1 MKDKCVVLKQSF
13 YENEKSFM
21 VTFENAKNL
30 FIRRVLNG
38 PIDYGTYFK
47 ESLYINAKLSVLAKN
62 GHPEN
67 GRGGHL

>member
-1 MKDKCVVLKQSF
+1 
-13 YENEKSFM
+13 M

-38 PIDYGTYFK
+38 PIDYGTCFK